1 MKKVFKNKDESI
13 EIEIA
18 EIDLYIINKVREL
31 RVARKI
37 SQLKL
42 SIALG
47 LAEGAVSKIEN
58 PKQRAKYNIRHLN
71 LLSKA
76 LKCNPSDLL
85 PPKPLKN
92 DIVRVKLKITRNP
105 RDKKG
110 ELNYEVISKIP
121 VTE

>member
-1 MKKVFKNKDESI
+1 MKSKEEII
-13 EIEIA
+13 EVEIA

-71 LLSKA
+71 LLAKA
-76 LKCNPSDLL
+76 LKCNPADLV
-85 PPKPLKN
+85 PAKPLKN
-92 DIVRVKLKITRNP
+92 DIVRAKLKVTRNP
-105 RDKKG
+105 QNKKG
-110 ELNYEVISKIP
+110 EPNYEIISKIP